1 MGELQVQKLRNNPLK
16 ALYIKQLLVDIAALE
31 QILDK
36 KMFELSP
43 IRIGAEQEFCLVDE
57 FWQPSNKALEVLE
70 NIDDPHFTTELALYN
85 LEINLDPLPLSG
97 NCFSEMHLQLDHLL
111 AMANKV
117 AEKSATKIILC
128 GILPTISKRHLDFE
142 YLTPIP
148 RYNILNEVIKEIRN
162 NDIEIH
168 IKGVD
173 ELNIRHDSVLFEGCN
188 TSFQAHLQIDPYDFK
203 DTYNWSQ
210 AIAGPILSIC
220 TNSPML
226 FGRELWE
233 ETRIALFTQSVDT
246 RASNFLLNESEPRVN
261 FGNSWAKGS
270 VVDYFKDSITGF
282 RSLLTSDSN
291 VDSLSELEQGKTPK
305 LKALSLHNGTV
316 YTWNRVCYG
325 ITSGRSHIRIENR
338 YIPSGPTTEDEIANM
353 MLWVGVMM
361 GRPKKFNAIH
371 SKMDFKDAKSN
382 FFNAARYGM
391 AAQFYWDGQL
401 ISSQQLLLDH
411 FLPMAFKGLY
421 RMGVLPKDA
430 EHYLKIIE
438 RRIATYNGS
447 RWTIQSYRKLR
458 KEFKLPDALTILTA
472 KMYQGQQKGYSVD
485 AWELPRG
492 DEFVIDENER
502 KVYQIMNVHT
512 VTAQDSDSSELVLK
526 MMQWKNIHHVPILN
540 EDLDLVGLLTWTD
553 LKAYLKNPDKFEGP
567 IKDIMKKELITIT
580 EEESTKRAKVLME
593 SKGINCL
600 PVVHG
605 KKLIGIITTKDL

>member
-1 MGELQVQKLRNNPLK
+1 MGELQVEKLRNNPLK
-16 ALYIKQLLVDIAALE
+16 ARYIKQLLADIAALE

-36 KMFELSP
+36 RMFEQSP

-57 FWQPSNKALEVLE
+57 SWQPSNKALEVLK

-85 LEINLDPLPLSG
+85 LEINLDPVPLSG
-97 NCFSEMHLQLDHLL
+97 NCFSEMHLQLDQLL
-111 AMANKV
+111 TMANKV
-117 AEKSATKIILC
+117 AEESATKIILC
-128 GILPTISKRHLDFE
+128 GILPTISKRHLNLE

-148 RYNILNEVIKEIRN
+148 RYKILNEVIKEIRN

-188 TSFQAHLQIDPYDFK
+188 TSFQAHLQIDPYDFM

-261 FGNSWAKGS
+261 FGNSWAKGT
-270 VVDYFKDSITGF
+270 VVDYYKDSITGF
-282 RSLLTSDSN
+282 RSLLTSATD
-291 VDSLSELEQGKTPK
+291 VDSLNELKQGKIPK

-325 ITSGRSHIRIENR
+325 ITNGRPHIRIENR

-371 SKMDFKDAKSN
+371 TKMDFKDAKSN

-421 RMGVLPKDA
+421 SMGVAPKDA

-438 RRIATYNGS
+438 KRIATQNGS
-447 RWTIQSYRKLR
+447 RWTIKSYRKLR

-485 AWELPRG
+485 AWQLPRG
-492 DEFVIDENER
+492 DEFVIGKNEK
-502 KVYQIMNVHT
+502 KVYQIMNVRT
-512 VTAQDSDSSELVLK
+512 ITALDSDSSELVLK

-540 EDLDLVGLLTWTD
+540 DDLDLVGLLTWTD
-553 LKAYLKNPDKFEGP
+553 LKEYLKHPDKFEGP
-567 IKDIMKKELITIT
+567 IKDFMKTELITIT
-580 EEESTKRAKVLME
+580 EEEGMNRAKALME

-605 KKLIGIITTKDL
+605 KKLVGIVTTKDL

>member
-16 ALYIKQLLVDIAALE
+16 ARYIKQLLADIVALE

-36 KMFELSP
+36 RMFEQSP

-57 FWQPSNKALEVLE
+57 SWQPSNKALEVLK

-85 LEINLDPLPLSG
+85 LEINLDPVPLSG
-97 NCFSEMHLQLDHLL
+97 NCFSEMHLQLDQLL
-111 AMANKV
+111 TMANKV
-117 AEKSATKIILC
+117 AEESATKIILC
-128 GILPTISKRHLDFE
+128 GILPTISKRHLNLE

-148 RYNILNEVIKEIRN
+148 RYKILNEVIKEIRN

-188 TSFQAHLQIDPYDFK
+188 TSFQAHLQIDPYDFM

-261 FGNSWAKGS
+261 FGNSWAKGT
-270 VVDYFKDSITGF
+270 VVDYYKDSITGF
-282 RSLLTSDSN
+282 RSLLTSATD
-291 VDSLSELEQGKTPK
+291 VDSLNELKQGKIPK

-325 ITSGRSHIRIENR
+325 ITNGRPHIRIENR

-353 MLWVGVMM
+353 MLWAGVMM

-371 SKMDFKDAKSN
+371 TKMDFKDAKSN

-421 RMGVLPKDA
+421 SMGVAPKDA

-438 RRIATYNGS
+438 KRIATQNGS
-447 RWTIQSYRKLR
+447 RWTIKSYRKLR

-485 AWELPRG
+485 AWQLPRG
-492 DEFVIDENER
+492 DEFVIGKNEK
-502 KVYQIMNVHT
+502 KVYQIMNVRT
-512 VTAQDSDSSELVLK
+512 ITALDSDSSELVLK

-540 EDLDLVGLLTWTD
+540 DDLDLVGLLTWTD
-553 LKAYLKNPDKFEGP
+553 LKEYLKHPEKFEGP
-567 IKDIMKKELITIT
+567 LKDFMKTELITIT
-580 EEESTKRAKVLME
+580 EEEGMNRAKALME

-605 KKLIGIITTKDL
+605 KKLVGIVTTKDL